1 MGNRCCSNKRMGH
14 TRVPTR
20 GDCCPVGIIALPG
33 REVKLGGWKNGKNA
47 ASLADRRKSAGW
59 GSFLTGRGT
68 LQVRAG
74 ESTVGP
80 VGYLRLKGIKA
91 A

>member
-1 MGNRCCSNKRMGH
+1 MGH
-14 TRVPTR
+14 ARVPTR
-20 GDCCPVGIIALPG
+20 GDHRAVGIIALPG
-33 REVKLGGWKNGKNA
+33 REIKLGGWKNGKNA

-59 GSFLTGRGT
+59 GSFQTGRGT

-80 VGYLRLKGIKA
+80 VGYLRLKGVKA

>member
-1 MGNRCCSNKRMGH
+1 MGH
-14 TRVPTR
+14 ARVPTR
-20 GDCCPVGIIALPG
+20 GDHRAVGIIALPG
-33 REVKLGGWKNGKNA
+33 REIKLGGWKNGKNA

-80 VGYLRLKGIKA
+80 AVYLRLKGVKA

>member
-1 MGNRCCSNKRMGH
+1 MGH
-14 TRVPTR
+14 ARVPTR
-20 GDCCPVGIIALPG
+20 GDHCPVGIIALPG

-47 ASLADRRKSAGW
+47 ASLADRRKSVGW

-80 VGYLRLKGIKA
+80 VGYWRLKGIKA

>member
-14 TRVPTR
+14 ARVPTR
-20 GDCCPVGIIALPG
+20 GDRCPVGIIALPG
-33 REVKLGGWKNGKNA
+33 REVKLGGCKNGQSA
-47 ASLADRRKSAGW
+47 ASLADRRESAGW
-59 GSFLTGRGT
+59 GIFPTGRGT

-80 VGYLRLKGIKA
+80 AGYLSLKVIKA

>member
-1 MGNRCCSNKRMGH
+1 MRNRCCSNKRVGH
-14 TRVPTR
+14 TRVPRR
-20 GDCCPVGIIALPG
+20 GDRCPVGITALPG
-33 REVKLGGWKNGKNA
+33 REVKLGGWKNGQSA
-47 ASLADRRKSAGW
+47 ASLADRRESAGW
-59 GSFLTGRGT
+59 GSFPTGRGT

-80 VGYLRLKGIKA
+80 VGYLRLKGVKA

>member
-1 MGNRCCSNKRMGH
+1 MGH
-14 TRVPTR
+14 ARVPTR
-20 GDCCPVGIIALPG
+20 GDHRAVGIIALPG

-80 VGYLRLKGIKA
+80 VGYWRLKGIKA

>member
-1 MGNRCCSNKRMGH
+1 MGH
-14 TRVPTR
+14 ARVPTR
-20 GDCCPVGIIALPG
+20 GDHRAVGIIALPG
-33 REVKLGGWKNGKNA
+33 REVKLGGSKNGKNA

-80 VGYLRLKGIKA
+80 VGYLRLKGVKA

>member
-1 MGNRCCSNKRMGH
+1 MGH
-14 TRVPTR
+14 ARVPTR
-20 GDCCPVGIIALPG
+20 GDHRAVGIIALPG

>member
-1 MGNRCCSNKRMGH
+1 MGNRCSNKRMGH
-14 TRVPTR
+14 ARVPTR
-20 GDCCPVGIIALPG
+20 GDHCPVGIIALPG

-47 ASLADRRKSAGW
+47 ARLADRRKSAGW

-80 VGYLRLKGIKA
+80 VGYWRLKGIKA

>member
-33 REVKLGGWKNGKNA
+33 RKVKLGGWKNGQSA
-47 ASLADRRKSAGW
+47 ASLSDRRESAGW
-59 GSFLTGRGT
+59 GSFLTGRGHCRSEQEKVQ
-68 LQVRAG
+68 LGQW
-74 ESTVGP
+74 S
-80 VGYLRLKGIKA
+80 I
-91 A
+91 

>member
-1 MGNRCCSNKRMGH
+1 MGH
-14 TRVPTR
+14 ARVPTR
-20 GDCCPVGIIALPG
+20 GDHRAVGIIARPG
-33 REVKLGGWKNGKNA
+33 REIKLGGWKNGKNA

-80 VGYLRLKGIKA
+80 VGYWRLKGIKA

>member
-1 MGNRCCSNKRMGH
+1 MGH
-14 TRVPTR
+14 ARVPTR
-20 GDCCPVGIIALPG
+20 GDHRAVGIIALPG
-33 REVKLGGWKNGKNA
+33 REVKLGGSKNGKNA
-47 ASLADRRKSAGW
+47 ASLADRRESAGW
-59 GSFLTGRGT
+59 GSFQTGRGT

-80 VGYLRLKGIKA
+80 VGYLRLKGVKA

>member
-1 MGNRCCSNKRMGH
+1 MRNRCCSNKRVGH
-14 TRVPTR
+14 TRVPRR
-20 GDCCPVGIIALPG
+20 GDRCPVGITALPG
-33 REVKLGGWKNGKNA
+33 REVKLGGWKNGQSA
-47 ASLADRRKSAGW
+47 ASLADRRESAGW
-59 GSFLTGRGT
+59 GSFPTGRGT

-80 VGYLRLKGIKA
+80 VGYLRIKGVKA

>member
-1 MGNRCCSNKRMGH
+1 MGH
-14 TRVPTR
+14 ARVPTR
-20 GDCCPVGIIALPG
+20 GDHRAVGIIALPG
-33 REVKLGGWKNGKNA
+33 RKVKLGGWKNGQSA
-47 ASLADRRKSAGW
+47 ASLADRRESAGW
-59 GSFLTGRGT
+59 DSFLTGRGT

-80 VGYLRLKGIKA
+80 AGYLSLIVIKA

>member
-1 MGNRCCSNKRMGH
+1 MGNRCCTNKRMGH
-14 TRVPTR
+14 ARVPTR
-20 GDCCPVGIIALPG
+20 GDRCPVGIIALPG
-33 REVKLGGWKNGKNA
+33 RKVKLGGWKNGQSA
-47 ASLADRRKSAGW
+47 ASLAERRESAGW

-80 VGYLRLKGIKA
+80 AGYLRLKGVKA

>member
-1 MGNRCCSNKRMGH
+1 MGH
-14 TRVPTR
+14 ARVPTR
-20 GDCCPVGIIALPG
+20 GDHRAVGIIALPG
-33 REVKLGGWKNGKNA
+33 REIKLGGWKNGKNA

-80 VGYLRLKGIKA
+80 VGYWRLKGIKA